1 MSSLRERVLVGTYG
15 GKVLVYDI
23 SRRAYGESLLES
35 TPPPHTSFRSV
46 EKKKPKFL
54 GVHMVHR
61 L

>member
-1 MSSLRERVLVGTYG
+1 
-15 GKVLVYDI
+15 VLVYDI